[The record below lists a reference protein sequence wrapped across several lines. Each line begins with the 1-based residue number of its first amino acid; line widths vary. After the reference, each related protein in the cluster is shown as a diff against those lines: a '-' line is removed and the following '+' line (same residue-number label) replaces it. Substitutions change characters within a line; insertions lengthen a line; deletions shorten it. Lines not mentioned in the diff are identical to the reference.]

1 MFTMIIKN
9 ATVFTK
15 NNCFEDQDIY
25 IKNNRICSQAD
36 ISTEIID
43 AKDCYALPGLIDIH
57 FHGCE
62 GYDFCDA
69 SQEAL
74 EAITS
79 YQLKNGITAI
89 CPATMTLSKN
99 ILVDVC
105 DAATNFNHM
114 QSNCSNHQGADLV
127 GIHLE
132 GPFLSYEKRGAQNPD
147 FLSIPTYDLIEEL
160 QAHAEG
166 LIKQIDIA
174 PELLGALDFIKEHH
188 NDFTISLA
196 HTTANY
202 DISKSAFDAG
212 ATHVTHLY
220 NAMPAFSH
228 RSPGLI
234 GAAAENENVA
244 VELICDGVHIHPSA
258 VRATFSLFGD
268 DRIILISDSMMATG
282 LDDGNYS
289 LGGQPVTVTGN
300 VATLENG
307 TIAGSATNLLQCLRI
322 AVTEMNIPLE
332 SAIKCATINPAKSI
346 GIDRDYGSIE
356 IGKLANIILLDKTT
370 LQLKSIIKNGK
381 LIDTEVHK

>member
-1 MFTMIIKN
+1 MIIKN

-147 FLSIPTYDLIEEL
+147 FLSIPTFDLIEEL

-307 TIAGSATNLLQCLRI
+307 TIAGSATNLLQCLRT

>member
-1 MFTMIIKN
+1 
-9 ATVFTK
+9 
-15 NNCFEDQDIY
+15 
-25 IKNNRICSQAD
+25 
-36 ISTEIID
+36 
-43 AKDCYALPGLIDIH
+43 
-57 FHGCE
+57 
-62 GYDFCDA
+62 
-69 SQEAL
+69 
-74 EAITS
+74 
-79 YQLKNGITAI
+79 
-89 CPATMTLSKN
+89 MTLSKN

-307 TIAGSATNLLQCLRI
+307 TIAGSATNLLQCLRT